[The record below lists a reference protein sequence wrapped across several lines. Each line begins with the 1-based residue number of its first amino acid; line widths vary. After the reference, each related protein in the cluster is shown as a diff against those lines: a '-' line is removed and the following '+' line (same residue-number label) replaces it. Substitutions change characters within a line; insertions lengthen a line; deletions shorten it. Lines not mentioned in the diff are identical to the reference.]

1 MALTFVGNLNEPN
14 YTALS
19 TDVDVDNKIAG
30 ASNVGQKVLLTDSG
44 DWKVILSDLT
54 LGDYAM
60 PASFSGT
67 ITLGTVAIDQTP
79 VGTSNGVVVGISAA
93 VADGIGNYGTV
104 LTSYTGG
111 SVGSAPLMITPLVY
125 NGASWDK
132 PRTAKIFKD
141 LAGVAITTIAT
152 VWTPASGKKFRLM
165 GGSFSVSGACSV
177 LFEDNGAGT
186 TIIRTPLLE
195 ANKPYSF
202 DLLNGI
208 LSATADNVLKATA
221 STGTVT
227 ITGHLYGTEE

>member
-1 MALTFVGNLNEPN
+1 MALTFVGKMNEPN

-19 TDVDVDNKIAG
+19 TDVVDNKIVG
-30 ASNVGQKVLLTDSG
+30 ASNVGQKVLLTDTG
-44 DWKVILSDLT
+44 AWKVILSDLT

-79 VGTSNGVVVGISAA
+79 AGTSNGVVVGISAA

-104 LTSYTGG
+104 LTSYDGG
-111 SVGSAPLMITPLVY
+111 SVGSAPLMVTPLAF

-132 PRTAKIFKD
+132 PRTSSVFKD
-141 LAGVAITTIAT
+141 LAGVAITTIAS
-152 VWTPASGKKFRLM
+152 VWTPASGKKVRLM

-177 LFEDNGAGT
+177 LFEDGGAGT

-195 ANKPYSF
+195 ANKPYTL
-202 DLLNGI
+202 DLLNGV
-208 LSATADNVLKATA
+208 LSGAADRVLKATA

>member
-1 MALTFVGNLNEPN
+1 MALTFVGKMNVPN

-19 TDVDVDNKIAG
+19 TDIDGDDKIAG
-30 ASNVGQKVLLTDSG
+30 ASNIGSVIFITDTGAWKIVLD
-44 DWKVILSDLT
+44 DLT
-54 LGDYAM
+54 VGDYAI

-79 VGTSNGVVVGISAA
+79 AGTSNGVVVGVSAA
-93 VADGIGNYGTV
+93 VPDGLGNYGTV
-104 LTSYTGG
+104 LTSYAGG
-111 SVGSAPLMITPLVY
+111 SVGSAPLMVTPLTY
-125 NGASWDK
+125 NGTSWDK
-132 PRTAKIFKD
+132 PRTSSVFKD

-177 LFEDNGAGT
+177 LFEDNAAAT

-208 LSATADNVLKATA
+208 LSGAADRVLKATA

>member
-1 MALTFVGNLNEPN
+1 MALIFIGNLNEPN
-14 YTALS
+14 YIALS
-19 TDVDVDNKIAG
+19 TDVADNKIVG

-60 PASFSGT
+60 PASFSGS

-79 VGTSNGVVVGISAA
+79 AGTSNGVVVGVSA
-93 VADGIGNYGTV
+93 VVPDGLGNYGTV
-104 LTSYTGG
+104 LTSYDGG
-111 SVGSAPLMITPLVY
+111 GVSSAPLMTTPLAY

-132 PRTAKIFKD
+132 PRTASVFKD

-177 LFEDNGAGT
+177 LFEDNAAAT

-208 LSATADNVLKATA
+208 LSGAANRVLKATA